1 MSTEAFLEKL
11 GLAPGIDMNVVER
24 LFTARLQNII
34 ANASQSY
41 DDAVVSEAENEIRG
55 LYKGL
60 FAYTLEWQKDT
71 IKAELQRDDVKDHPD
86 AAEIKK
92 RARKAQ
98 AALQKFMYN
107 AAIAHLHVVRHVMLI
122 SSEVEALGNADITKA
137 KESTRSVADLG
148 TTFNRN
154 RKQKERLYET
164 LERLKDAYIIVAP
177 LEDELQEYER
187 KIRAIYKKD
196 KADKFVRRMKSTV
209 RTEEFTRTKKFIK
222 EVTAPKKRFGFGDN
236 KSKLQAKKDLLRIC
250 NAILELA
257 EANADTL
264 RNPDYKL
271 YLSRQEVESEY
282 RYLVKKLFSIKEFT
296 MKNYAIYMQHQLE
309 LLKGLKMQLD
319 NLAELSDITNLHTR
333 LAADP
338 CYIMSDLRTV
348 RNFESGVLDKVD
360 KMIRLESSTA
370 ADIQER
376 ADKMVED
383 LRLYQRDFVEMSQLD
398 IPETLG

>member
-1 MSTEAFLEKL
+1 
-11 GLAPGIDMNVVER
+11 
-24 LFTARLQNII
+24 
-34 ANASQSY
+34 
-41 DDAVVSEAENEIRG
+41 
-55 LYKGL
+55 
-60 FAYTLEWQKDT
+60 
-71 IKAELQRDDVKDHPD
+71 
-86 AAEIKK
+86 
-92 RARKAQ
+92 
-98 AALQKFMYN
+98 
-107 AAIAHLHVVRHVMLI
+107 
-122 SSEVEALGNADITKA
+122 
-137 KESTRSVADLG
+137 
-148 TTFNRN
+148 
-154 RKQKERLYET
+154 
-164 LERLKDAYIIVAP
+164 
-177 LEDELQEYER
+177 
-187 KIRAIYKKD
+187 
-196 KADKFVRRMKSTV
+196 MKSTV